1 MERKNYH
8 RKNSSAVMTAR
19 TKKTSVEGKSREPAP
34 SSRSKEKPV
43 DRELQNKIKK
53 RMSFESPSRKED
65 PVSARGHYH
74 NLSLLNYMLF
84 KEKQRGAAGTAQGPL
99 AKDQFTVV
107 EILGKG
113 GFGKVYRVE
122 QKRTRAVY
130 AMKEMSKTVYLTCYL
145 A

>member
-8 RKNSSAVMTAR
+8 RKNGSTVMTAR
-19 TKKTSVEGKSREPAP
+19 TKKTSVDSKSREQAPA
-34 SSRSKEKPV
+34 SRSKDKPN
-43 DRELQNKIKK
+43 RELQNKIQK
-53 RMSFESPSRKED
+53 RMSFESPSRKDEAC
-65 PVSARGHYH
+65 SARGPYQ

-84 KEKQRGAAGTAQGPL
+84 KEKQRGPASQLAL

-130 AMKEMSKTVYLTCYL
+130 AMKEMSKTV
-145 A
+145 

>member
-1 MERKNYH
+1 
-8 RKNSSAVMTAR
+8 
-19 TKKTSVEGKSREPAP
+19 
-34 SSRSKEKPV
+34 
-43 DRELQNKIKK
+43 
-53 RMSFESPSRKED
+53 
-65 PVSARGHYH
+65 
-74 NLSLLNYMLF
+74 LSLLNYMLF
-84 KEKQRGAAGTAQGPL
+84 KEKQRAQPTPQGPL

-130 AMKEMSKTVYLTCYL
+130 AMKEMSKTVYVFPHS

>member
-8 RKNSSAVMTAR
+8 RKNGSTVMTAR
-19 TKKTSVEGKSREPAP
+19 TKKTSVDSKSKEQAPA
-34 SSRSKEKPV
+34 SRSKDKPN
-43 DRELQNKIKK
+43 RELQNKIKK
-53 RMSFESPSRKED
+53 RMSFESPSRKDEAC
-65 PVSARGHYH
+65 SARGPYQ

-84 KEKQRGAAGTAQGPL
+84 KEKQRGAATQQQPL

-130 AMKEMSKTVYLTCYL
+130 AMKEMSKTV
-145 A
+145 

>member
-1 MERKNYH
+1 
-8 RKNSSAVMTAR
+8 
-19 TKKTSVEGKSREPAP
+19 
-34 SSRSKEKPV
+34 
-43 DRELQNKIKK
+43 
-53 RMSFESPSRKED
+53 MSFESPSRKED

-84 KEKQRGAAGTAQGPL
+84 KEKQRAQPTPQGPL

-130 AMKEMSKTVYLTCYL
+130 AMKEMSKTVYVFPHS

>member
-1 MERKNYH
+1 
-8 RKNSSAVMTAR
+8 
-19 TKKTSVEGKSREPAP
+19 
-34 SSRSKEKPV
+34 
-43 DRELQNKIKK
+43 
-53 RMSFESPSRKED
+53 MSFESPNRKDEAC
-65 PVSARGHYH
+65 SARGPYQ

-84 KEKQRGAAGTAQGPL
+84 KEKQRGAATQQQPL

-130 AMKEMSKTVYLTCYL
+130 AMKEMSKTV
-145 A
+145 